1 MKVKHL
7 IVSTL
12 CFCPW
17 LYADIGLKEL
27 MKVIHNNESYQSQLS
42 YQEKAQK
49 EHESSQKEYFPT
61 VDMIAGRDTK
71 FKKTSYEPQ
80 NSDYMG
86 LRASYI
92 LFDGFKREAKIASQK
107 SVYDAQT
114 YKSEFTKQQ
123 LLLSIIKEY
132 YTIQNA
138 KSGMLVIDYKLKELE
153 ENIKNVTVLVHNDL
167 ATNDKVH
174 AMIASKKEAEYDLE
188 SMKLQLESS
197 RLKLLHVTGLSLSLE
212 KEEEFLRE
220 AESTNDGQRADIEAD
235 KNMAQSL
242 EFALSQYTY
251 MPTIAVQYAIKNNN
265 YSAFEEQSG
274 TTSLPKQSSD
284 LSLQFSFPL
293 FDAGKISKDK
303 EAARWGLLA
312 LHQEIAYKE
321 KEAKMEQEI
330 AKRALDAARIK
341 LNAANAALNATS
353 MAYEYA
359 KKRFRENL
367 ISHTDYLSELTKKEE
382 AYYRSIAAKNEIELK
397 KAEYAFAMGIDLAT
411 LLGES

>member
-1 MKVKHL
+1 MNIKL
-7 IVSTL
+7 FIVLTFWS
-12 CFCPW
+12 W
-17 LYADIGLKEL
+17 QYVQADVGLKEL
-27 MKVIHNNESYQSQLS
+27 LRAIGNNESYQAQLS

-138 KSGMLVIDYKLKELE
+138 KSGMLVLDYKVKELE
-153 ENIKNVTVLVHNDL
+153 ENIKNITVLVHNDL

-197 RLKLLHVTGLSLSLE
+197 HLKLLHVTGLSLSLD
-212 KEEEFLRE
+212 KEEEFLHE
-220 AESTNDGQRADIEAD
+220 AESKNDKQRADIEAD
-235 KNMAQSL
+235 KQMALSL
-242 EFALSQYTY
+242 EFASSQYTY
-251 MPTIAVQYAIKNNN
+251 MPTIAVQYAIKNNT

-274 TTSLPKQSSD
+274 TTSMPKQNSD

-303 EAARWGLLA
+303 EAARFGVLA

-330 AKRALDAARIK
+330 AKRALDAAHIK
-341 LNAANAALNATS
+341 LYAADAALNATS